1 MGYQGASELC
11 GMHTMIWA
19 ASMQE
24 GNMNKTI
31 KNILKL
37 LLIGFATTIVR
48 IIGQLSIPAGEQTVL
63 APSIFAQNGTM
74 PLMFT
79 VYGIFAYTLIAAL
92 FLLIRRRMNGNRILQ
107 GLKYGLA
114 CCAVWIVYLLEPLP
128 HVAALDRIT
137 YPIADSAALI
147 IMGIMLGWLFGKS
160 ASHAD
165 GPKAVFPVL
174 PVLTVTVCF
183 FAGRMIQYFIFDIY
197 SSFDEKTLETVLWCL
212 LTGIVLS
219 CIMAWLNLHIS
230 NGNRIKRAM
239 ILGCLL
245 FGVDLILFNFFMPL
259 VFSADIPDLIL
270 RTFVDILTITLGCL
284 AFSETRSMDRSAKR
298 LSAHGTRLS
307 RMTVNL

>member
-1 MGYQGASELC
+1 
-11 GMHTMIWA
+11 
-19 ASMQE
+19 
-24 GNMNKTI
+24 MNKVI
-31 KNILKL
+31 KNILKI
-37 LLIGFATTIVR
+37 LLIGFATTIIR

-74 PLMFT
+74 PLVFT
-79 VYGIFAYTLIAAL
+79 VYGIFAYSLIAAL
-92 FLLIRRRMNGNRILQ
+92 FLLIRDRMVGNRILQ
-107 GLKYGLA
+107 GLKYGLV

-137 YPIADSAALI
+137 YPIADSVALI
-147 IMGIMLGWLFGKS
+147 IMGLMLGWLFGKS
-160 ASHAD
+160 KRSAD
-165 GPKAVFPVL
+165 WQKTAFPVL

-183 FAGRMIQYFIFDIY
+183 FAGRMIQYLIFDTY

-212 LTGIVLS
+212 LTGIAIS
-219 CIMAWLNLHIS
+219 CVMVWLNLHIS

-270 RTFVDILTITLGCL
+270 RTFVDILTVTLGCL
-284 AFSETRSMDRSAKR
+284 VFSDTRDLDKSP
-298 LSAHGTRLS
+298 G
-307 RMTVNL
+307 NLFTYGQVS